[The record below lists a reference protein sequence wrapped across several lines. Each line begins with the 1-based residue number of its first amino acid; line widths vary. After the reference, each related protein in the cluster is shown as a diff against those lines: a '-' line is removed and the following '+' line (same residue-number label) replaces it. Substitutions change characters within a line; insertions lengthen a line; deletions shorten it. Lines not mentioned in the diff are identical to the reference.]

1 MKGDGSSANN
11 PTCSVQ
17 LWWWQCQK
25 TGPAL
30 PGPFMR
36 CGQAREAGEVLGL
49 TRAEEGVV
57 VQEPRRAP
65 STETALEGAGLTLR
79 TVGWGCPKQEDTPS
93 PYLSASDS

>member
-1 MKGDGSSANN
+1 MA
-11 PTCSVQ
+11 VQ
-17 LWWWQCQK
+17 QITPHAVRSCGGGNAGKQDLRCQ
-25 TGPAL
+25 
-30 PGPFMR
+30 GPFMR
-36 CGQAREAGEVLGL
+36 YGQAREAGEVLGL

-79 TVGWGCPKQEDTPS
+79 TVGWGCPKQNTPS